1 MIIAKGKEESK
12 LRKGGVSM
20 TSLMRWYP
28 FSDIRSLRRRTGRP
42 FDDFFR
48 GLSLVPWED
57 AEFAFPLD
65 VYETEESVV
74 VKAPLPGVRPED
86 VDISITEGI
95 LTIKGESK
103 SEEEIK
109 REDYHRR
116 ELRYGSFC
124 RSVPLPAQVE
134 HDKAEASFEQ
144 GILTV
149 TLPKS
154 EEVKPKTIKV
164 KAHPVT
170 EGKS

>member
-1 MIIAKGKEESK
+1 MA
-12 LRKGGVSM
+12 
-20 TSLMRWYP
+20 SLMRWYP
-28 FSDIRSLRRRTGRP
+28 FSDIRSLRRHTDRL

-48 GLSLVPWED
+48 GPHLVPWESAD
-57 AEFAFPLD
+57 FVFPLD

-86 VDISITEGI
+86 VDISITDDV

-103 SEEEIK
+103 SEEEVNQ
-109 REDYHRR
+109 ESYHRR

-134 HDKAEASFEQ
+134 HTKADAVFEQ

-149 TLPKS
+149 TLPKTA
-154 EEVKPKTIKV
+154 EAKPKTIKV
-164 KAHPVT
+164 KARPVI
-170 EGKS
+170 EGES

>member
-1 MIIAKGKEESK
+1 MA
-12 LRKGGVSM
+12 
-20 TSLMRWYP
+20 SLMRWEP
-28 FSDIRSLRRRTGRP
+28 FGEMSSLRGRMDRF

-48 GLSLVPWED
+48 GPRLVPWES
-57 AEFAFPLD
+57 AESVFPLD
-65 VYETEESVV
+65 VYETEESLV

-103 SEEEIK
+103 SEEEVK

-164 KAHPVT
+164 KA
-170 EGKS
+170 K